1 MSNLLKQTPLA
12 TAVKYVTMCAA
23 TTALVTAASLAQ
35 AIEFKASGQ
44 VSRMI
49 VAPDDAV
56 GDEIQFQDIG
66 WSGSRFRFTGSQEL
80 DNGME
85 VGFRLEQQFQAN
97 ASSYTSGGD
106 HVKNTADKTDNR
118 YQDIYF
124 SGGFGKVAIGKG
136 DGAGNGGT
144 EVDLSGTALSSSSN
158 HQDNWGNYRITPTQ
172 TWDSIFTMQDSL
184 SRTNRLRYDS
194 PAFGA
199 FSFAASIGQ
208 GSATELAVRY
218 SGNWGDT
225 KFKAAAFVADTA
237 DLGGLGTD
245 TDIIGGSASLL
256 LGGGINITIAF
267 SDVDPTGGLERD
279 AQTIKLGYKRGIHAY
294 AIDFGEGTTGSE
306 DADTVGLTY
315 AAHVYKGIEI
325 FGTYRQLD
333 SDKVAGAQSI
343 DIFAFGSRV
352 KF

>member
-1 MSNLLKQTPLA
+1 
-12 TAVKYVTMCAA
+12 
-23 TTALVTAASLAQ
+23 
-35 AIEFKASGQ
+35 
-44 VSRMI
+44 
-49 VAPDDAV
+49 
-56 GDEIQFQDIG
+56 
-66 WSGSRFRFTGSQEL
+66 
-80 DNGME
+80 
-85 VGFRLEQQFQAN
+85 
-97 ASSYTSGGD
+97 
-106 HVKNTADKTDNR
+106 
-118 YQDIYF
+118 
-124 SGGFGKVAIGKG
+124 
-136 DGAGNGGT
+136 
-144 EVDLSGTALSSSSN
+144 LSGTALSSSSN

-184 SRTNRLRYDS
+184 SRTNRLRYDT
-194 PAFGA
+194 PAFSG

-208 GSATELAVRY
+208 GSATELAARY

-225 KFKAAAFVADTA
+225 KFKAALFVSDTA
-237 DLGGLGTD
+237 DFGGLGTD

-256 LGGGINITIAF
+256 LGGGFNITIAF